1 MGRAPYKSN
10 RGAIDSN
17 EPTVGDPAWSRVLI
31 VEGTSGVGKSTLID
45 RLVRRY
51 VADRPAR
58 KLRTLL
64 HLTQAHTYGPLV
76 VDEDRQTLTADQ
88 NLRHLDEVVS
98 MVEWHVLSLTAETRI
113 KFLAAID

>member
-1 MGRAPYKSN
+1 MDEPLDKLNSLEATGSPAPVT
-10 RGAIDSN
+10 
-17 EPTVGDPAWSRVLI
+17 EDPAWSRVLV

-64 HLTQAHTYGPLV
+64 HLTQADTTGHWLWM
-76 VDEDRQTLTADQ
+76 RTAK
-88 NLRHLDEVVS
+88 R
-98 MVEWHVLSLTAETRI
+98 
-113 KFLAAID
+113 